1 MNRYWGHAVST
12 AVLALAA
19 GAAFPACAHDDST
32 LYIQGV
38 LAPPV
43 PSNNVCTYV
52 VSTASTFLSRGL
64 VDAALTDSYS
74 PLFLVGS
81 QMKSQANADNVKSE
95 TGRINIQGALVRVV
109 DPADGSVWM
118 DATVLTSG
126 TVEPAQGTSSSYIG
140 IGASIMD
147 KHAISHFDPGA
158 AAPPNPSKL
167 AVAYVKFYGQSL
179 GGQSIESEEYQYP
192 VDVCNGCLVVFP
204 PQGSVAKLHDYCSGL
219 LPPSNEQIPC
229 ALGQD
234 QPADCQLCFSVSPA
248 CQP

>member
-1 MNRYWGHAVST
+1 MNRFWGHAVST
-12 AVLALAA
+12 AVLAVAA

-38 LAPPV
+38 LEPPT
-43 PSNNVCTYV
+43 PANNVCTYV
-52 VSTASTFLSRGL
+52 ISISSTFLSRGR
-64 VDAALTDSYS
+64 VDAGLTESYA

-81 QMKSQANADNVKSE
+81 QMKSVANSDNVRAE

-118 DATVLTSG
+118 DATVLSAG
-126 TVEPAQGTSSSYIG
+126 TIEPAQGTTSAYLG
-140 IGASIMD
+140 IGATIMD
-147 KHAISHFDPGA
+147 KHAIDHFDPGLA
-158 AAPPNPSKL
+158 VPLNPSKL

-179 GGQSIESEEYQYP
+179 GGQSIESEEFQYP
-192 VDVCNGCLVVFP
+192 IDVCNGCLVDFP
-204 PQGSVAKLHDYCSGL
+204 PQGSVQKLHDYCSGL
-219 LPPSNEQIPC
+219 LPPSNPLIPC

-234 QPADCQLCFSVSPA
+234 QPADCQLCFAKPA